1 MRFLMI
7 LGICLVVAF
16 VALGKNPIR
25 EYQRDMR
32 KVGEKY
38 GTDEATIRTNMF
50 IEQKQKGATGVYS
63 GAASQ
68 PAGPVTEDDMK
79 NSITSSVVT
88 NYGIATP
95 DMPSAPAVKVAQPDD
110 QFEDNSLDV
119 EVSQQPDP
127 NAVVS
132 KKEAMSRDYYPPIVG
147 APVAAQPQQLAT
159 FTGREPK
166 LRSGQVIAYE
176 GSSVFLVDQYGRR
189 TIMPDGTYTLSD
201 GNELIVT
208 NGRRRIK

>member
-1 MRFLMI
+1 MRFLII
-7 LGICLVVAF
+7 LGVCLVIGF
-16 VALGKNPIR
+16 VALGNNPIR

-63 GAASQ
+63 GAAAQ
-68 PAGPVTEDDMK
+68 PSGPVTENDMK

-88 NYGIATP
+88 NYGITTP
-95 DMPSAPAVKVAQPDD
+95 DNPSAPAVKVAQPDD
-110 QFEDNSLDV
+110 QFEDNSLNV
-119 EVSQQPDP
+119 EVTQQQDP

-132 KKEAMSRDYYPPIVG
+132 KKEAMAKDYYPPIVG
-147 APVAAQPQQLAT
+147 APVAAPTGQLAT

-166 LRSGQVIAYE
+166 LRSGQIIAYE
-176 GSSVFLVDQYGRR
+176 GSSVFLVDQYGRK
-189 TIMPDGTYTLSD
+189 TILPDGSYTLND
-201 GNELIVT
+201 GSELIVT
-208 NGRRRIK
+208 NGRRRIR